1 MEEGAN
7 CVPQKKQFKISGLQT
22 YWFMV
27 SQYVKFFDK
36 NGVNH
41 RTKKA
46 PLTGGGMGA
55 GQISLSYEE
64 IASQRVLKTL
74 ACFEIISTAHTI
86 EPRDCFLCAK
96 ELAKCLYQ

>member
-1 MEEGAN
+1 
-7 CVPQKKQFKISGLQT
+7 VPPKKQFKISGLQT

-55 GQISLSYEE
+55 GQISLPYEG
-64 IASQRVLKTL
+64 IVRQRVRKLL
-74 ACFEIISTAHTI
+74 SRFEIISTVYTL
-86 EPRDCFLCAK
+86 EPGDYFLWAK
-96 ELAKCLYQ
+96 VIPKYLYQ